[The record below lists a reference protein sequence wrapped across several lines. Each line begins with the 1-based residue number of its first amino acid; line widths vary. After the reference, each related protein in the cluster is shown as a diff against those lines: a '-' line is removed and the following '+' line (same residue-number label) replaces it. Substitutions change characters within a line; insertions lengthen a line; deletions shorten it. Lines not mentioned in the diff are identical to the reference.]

1 MNLMER
7 QRRAPLYEALLRHKQ
22 LKPGNFHVPGHKQGR
37 VFDDEGIDLFGPV
50 LGIDLT
56 ELSPLDDLHDPA
68 GVIAEAQALAAEAFG
83 ADETFFLVGG
93 STAGNLAAILS
104 CCSPGDVL
112 LVQRSSHQSVFHA
125 CLLAGVR
132 PVYLGIRV
140 DENSGLEQGIDP
152 DTLAEALDQFPEA
165 KGVVVT
171 SPSYYGVVQP
181 VQQFAALCHRRN
193 IPLIVDEAHGAH
205 LGFHPDLPPSAIRSG
220 ADLVV
225 QSTHKM
231 LPSMTMSS
239 MLHIRGKRVCRKR
252 LTRWLRILQS
262 SSPSYPLM
270 ASLDL
275 ARRVAATEG
284 RRRLEDVLSGLAE
297 IRKRIAS
304 FCRLSEAVGSLPQD
318 PLKLSLQSKTGTS
331 GFRMAQ
337 WLESQNCF
345 PELADHRRVL
355 LTFSLAKPGPEE
367 ERLLRLLEELD
378 KQLIRMPS
386 EPPLPCPEFEKW
398 RVGESLTRWME
409 SPGKAV
415 PLEEAIGKVAADMV
429 LPYPPGIPLI
439 LPGERWTEERA
450 GYLRRVVEAGG
461 RVRGLSSVSP
471 LRVSVL
477 E

>member
-1 MNLMER
+1 MKADR
-7 QRRAPLYEALLRHKQ
+7 QRRAPLYEALLRHMKRN
-22 LKPGNFHVPGHKQGR
+22 PGNFHVPGHKQGR
-37 VFDDEGIDLFGPV
+37 VFDGEGMRLFSSV
-50 LGIDLT
+50 LSIDLT

-104 CCSPGDVL
+104 CCRPGDVL

-125 CLLAGVR
+125 CMLAGVR
-132 PVYLGIRV
+132 PVYLGTRV
-140 DENSGLEQGIDP
+140 DEKSGLDQGVDP
-152 DTLAEALDQFPEA
+152 EVLAEALEHFPEA

-171 SPSYYGVVQP
+171 SPSYHGVVQP
-181 VQQFAALCHRRN
+181 VGRFADLCHARG

-205 LGFHPDLPPSAIRSG
+205 FGFHPDLPPPAIRSG

-231 LPSMTMSS
+231 LPAMTMAS
-239 MLHIRGKRVCRKR
+239 MLHLRGERIRRER
-252 LTRWLRILQS
+252 LARWLRILQS

-275 ARRVAATEG
+275 ARRLVATEG
-284 RRRLEDVLSGLAE
+284 RRRLDDVLSGLRG
-297 IRKRIAS
+297 IRKRIGA
-304 FCRLSEAVGSLPQD
+304 FHRLSESVGPLPQD
-318 PLKLSLQSKTGTS
+318 PLKLSLQSDTGTS
-331 GFRMAQ
+331 GFRMAE
-337 WLESQNCF
+337 WLESRDCF

-355 LTFSLAKPGPEE
+355 FTFSLARPGREE
-367 ERLLRLLEELD
+367 ERLVRLLNELD
-378 KQLIRMPS
+378 EQLSGMPAAS
-386 EPPLPCPEFEKW
+386 PLPHPEFERW
-398 RVGESLTRWME
+398 RAGEDLTRWMDA
-409 SPGKAV
+409 SGTSV
-415 PLEEAIGKVAADMV
+415 PLDEAVGRPSADMV

-450 GYLRRVVEAGG
+450 LFLRQVVDAGG